1 MQPWGGER
9 NLALRRQLGLVE
21 GEIGMVDMHG
31 TVQLVVD
38 TKARADHLSEQVTGD
53 LRVWQR
59 RDGRWVVWAEAPE

>member
-21 GEIGMVDMHG
+21 GEIGMVDMAG

-38 TKARADHLSEQVTGD
+38 TKARADHLAEQVTGD
-53 LRVWQR
+53 LNVWRR
-59 RDGRWVVWAEAPE
+59 RDGRWVVWATAPE